1 MKRAVLGTAVLAVVL
16 ASVPLWAQYQ
26 NQGNQGSGNNPGY
39 GQNQGY
45 GNNQGTPNNQGYGNY
60 PNSQYANN
68 VIPDGTRFVVRLDD
82 TLDTAK
88 LKVGKKFTAKLGEDL
103 TAPDGSV
110 IPFGRKIHGH
120 VSAINRG
127 MRGSIL
133 LSFDEIETRKGWRP
147 LAATVT
153 DVPGEKGAKAAGEE
167 GEVEKKG
174 ASKKR
179 VAEGAIAGAAI
190 GATAGAVTAGP
201 HGAIIGAVAGGA
213 LGGGAG
219 LLTDRDLK
227 LNKGQQLELRLDRPL
242 QVPR

>member
-1 MKRAVLGTAVLAVVL
+1 MKRPVLGTALFALIL

-26 NQGNQGSGNNPGY
+26 NQGSGN
-39 GQNQGY
+39 NQGY
-45 GNNQGTPNNQGYGNY
+45 GNNQGNY
-60 PNSQYANN
+60 PNSSYANN

-88 LKVGKKFTAKLGEDL
+88 LKPGKKFTAKLGEDL

-110 IPFGRKIHGH
+110 IPFGHKIHGH
-120 VSAINRG
+120 VSSINRG
-127 MRGSIL
+127 MHGSIL
-133 LSFDEIETRKGWRP
+133 LSFDEIETRHGWRP

-153 DVPGEKGAKAAGEE
+153 GVPGEKGAKTVGEE
-167 GEVEKKG
+167 GEVEKKT

-179 VAEGAIAGAAI
+179 VAEGAVAGAAI

-219 LLTDRDLK
+219 LLTDRDLR
-227 LNKGQQLELRLDRPL
+227 LNKGQQLELSLDRPL
-242 QVPR
+242 QVPRS